1 MSACIEPKPH
11 FFTHFHST
19 PYPYFLPAAGEE
31 IFTVRHPPPR
41 LSRSRAALAA
51 VRAQSLDPSE
61 RRLQAGKKCVLSSSD
76 HDVLVHLGPS
86 DAKRHQVDRTQQQR
100 SHSPAHRHTQHE
112 TATASRRQPPPMAV
126 AVVLAML
133 AE

>member
-1 MSACIEPKPH
+1 MSAWIEPKPH
-11 FFTHFHST
+11 FFTTFHVEH
-19 PYPYFLPAAGEE
+19 YPYFLPAAGEE
-31 IFTVRHPPPR
+31 IFTVRHPPLGLAR
-41 LSRSRAALAA
+41 LAA

-76 HDVLVHLGPS
+76 HDVLVHFGPS